1 MDFGYLPNIETVD
14 FAFPAE
20 HMGNVNILPGFP
32 SEEFLFHVGF
42 PIWAEKS
49 WVGKIYPKGTKEKDY
64 LKYYAEACSSIELN
78 ATHYNVP
85 DETTIMRWHDTVPEH
100 FRFCPKVPQ
109 TISHA
114 KDMVK
119 MTEEMLHFI
128 SAVSGLKTKL
138 GTSFL
143 QLPPTFGPSKI
154 KSLLYFL
161 NALPEDFKLAI
172 ELRHEDWFK
181 DRLKFDKLFNYLED
195 RQLCAVITDV
205 AGRRDVLHQR
215 LSNRTAFIRF
225 TANDMHP
232 TDKTRINDWVTLL
245 KKWTA
250 EGLKEIYFFIH
261 TANHAYCPELA
272 HYFIQQYNPRK
283 ELTAV
288 KQLPKQGSLFD

>member
-1 MDFGYLPNIETVD
+1 MDFGKLPNIENVD
-14 FAFPAE
+14 FTFPME

-32 SEEFLFHVGF
+32 SEEFSIHIGC

-49 WVGKIYPKGTKEKDY
+49 WVGKIYPKGAKEKDF
-64 LKYYAEACSSIELN
+64 LSFYAQKFSSIELN

-85 DETTIMRWHDTVPEH
+85 DEETLLKWKTAVPKE
-100 FRFCPKVPQ
+100 FKFCPKIPQ

-114 KDMVK
+114 KDIVK
-119 MTEEMLHFI
+119 QTDQMLHFI
-128 SAVSGLKTKL
+128 SVVNKFEHNL

-172 ELRHEDWFK
+172 EFRHEDWFK
-181 DRLKFDKLFNYLED
+181 DRLKFDKIFNYLED
-195 RQLCAVITDV
+195 RRLCTVITDV
-205 AGRRDVLHQR
+205 SGRRDVLHQR

-232 TDKTRINDWVTLL
+232 TDKLRIDNWVALL
-245 KKWTA
+245 KKWA
-250 EGLKEIYFFIH
+250 SEGLKEIYFFIH
-261 TANHAYCPELA
+261 TENQAYCPELA
-272 HYFIQQYNPRK
+272 HYFMGKYNPEK
-283 ELTAV
+283 KGAEF
-288 KQLPKQGSLFD
+288 KPLPKQGNLFD